1 MGPIGAP
8 ILKWETHPLLH
19 FPDAEEIKIAQAMRL
34 REMAGGDASVETFE
48 PTSIDWS
55 AINREFS

>member
-1 MGPIGAP
+1 MGPIGAS

-34 REMAGGDASVETFE
+34 REMTGGDASIETFE